1 VLIIDS
7 LLKHHHYNPDHIAF
21 SDGDRALNY
30 RSFFTHAEHISHVLL
45 HHGVSAGDRV
55 AVLLPRGIDAACCI
69 YGILFT
75 GACYVPLD
83 VHNPSSRLR
92 YIMDDV
98 QPRCAIGRGDK
109 PEWCG
114 NNVEWIN
121 INYPECFED
130 EPQSDRNVI
139 YHSSPEDIAAILY
152 TSGSTGHPK
161 GVSISHRAIDAFV
174 AWSTSTF
181 SINHDDRIASLAP
194 FHFDLSLFDLFTSI
208 HCGAHTCF
216 VPQSLTLAPTKLVTW
231 LEEKAITS
239 WYTVPSILAF
249 LSMRGGLAADRLPS
263 MKRILFA
270 GEVFPLPS
278 LSKLTEALPNIDFY
292 NLFGPTETNV
302 CTYWQVDRERLSTLS
317 SLPIGAAACESK
329 LKVDE
334 SGELLVRGPCIMSG
348 YWKNSDVEHTDHQ
361 WYHTGDRVSYNDR
374 GELLYHGRMD
384 RMLKSSGYRI
394 EPAEIESVIN
404 RFAQI
409 ENSVVIGESDP
420 ISGNRLVAVVVGN
433 DVDINSMRTH
443 LKQNLAAYMQPY
455 RFVQL
460 SAMPLLSNGKV
471 DYQAVKGLI

>member
-1 VLIIDS
+1 
-7 LLKHHHYNPDHIAF
+7 
-21 SDGDRALNY
+21 
-30 RSFFTHAEHISHVLL
+30 
-45 HHGVSAGDRV
+45 
-55 AVLLPRGIDAACCI
+55 
-69 YGILFT
+69 
-75 GACYVPLD
+75 
-83 VHNPSSRLR
+83 
-92 YIMDDV
+92 
-98 QPRCAIGRGDK
+98 
-109 PEWCG
+109 
-114 NNVEWIN
+114 
-121 INYPECFED
+121 
-130 EPQSDRNVI
+130 
-139 YHSSPEDIAAILY
+139 
-152 TSGSTGHPK
+152 
-161 GVSISHRAIDAFV
+161 
-174 AWSTSTF
+174 
-181 SINHDDRIASLAP
+181 
-194 FHFDLSLFDLFTSI
+194 
-208 HCGAHTCF
+208 
-216 VPQSLTLAPTKLVTW
+216 
-231 LEEKAITS
+231 
-239 WYTVPSILAF
+239 
-249 LSMRGGLAADRLPS
+249 

-348 YWKNSDVEHTDHQ
+348 YWKNSDVEHTDYQ